1 LHRRKKNH
9 SKLGCAPFRRSR
21 RRPVGSSPRPG
32 LSLALGA
39 NLVDFLTGSMIDPG
53 EEVLN
58 RPTELGQAS
67 EADRRMHVPAKSAL
81 SDLAGGARATLSN
94 FAF

>member
-1 LHRRKKNH
+1 M
-9 SKLGCAPFRRSR
+9 F
-21 RRPVGSSPRPG
+21 
-32 LSLALGA
+32 
-39 NLVDFLTGSMIDPG
+39 DPG
-53 EEVLN
+53 KEVLN